1 MAVGKTRTKHTK
13 AFANCDSAEQ
23 GLVVVNYGAML
34 DVEDAQGNVVRCVA
48 RNNVGGAVC
57 GDRVLWQRGEHNDG
71 TVLERLTRHSLLAR
85 SDARGQSRAI
95 AANVDQ
101 LIIVV
106 TAMQNSSNVETDLL
120 DRYLACAELNNM
132 AAVLVINKTD
142 LIHEG
147 GIKALEDQLAIYR
160 KIGYTSLFVSAASKL
175 GLEELSQQLAGKTNV
190 FVGQSGMGKSS
201 LIKHFLPSEDIR
213 TAAVSVGTGLGK
225 HTTTRTILYHL
236 PNGGH
241 LIDSPGVREFGLGVI
256 PPIELMRGFK
266 EFKPFL
272 GQCRFNDCIHQREP
286 GCALE
291 EAVAKGLIETRRL
304 QSYRAIANAMLS
316 DIQY

>member
-1 MAVGKTRTKHTK
+1 MATGKTRPKRAK
-13 AFANCDSAEQ
+13 ATPNHDSAEQ

-34 DVEDAQGNVVRCVA
+34 DVEDAQGNIIRCVA
-48 RNNVGGAVC
+48 RHNVGGAVC
-57 GDRVLWQRGEHNDG
+57 GDRVLWQRGDHDDG
-71 TVLERLTRHSLLAR
+71 TVVERLPRHTLLAR

-101 LIIVV
+101 LIVV
-106 TAMQNSSNVETDLL
+106 LTATQNGPCAETDLL

-132 AAVLVINKTD
+132 KAVVVVNKTD
-142 LIHEG
+142 LLSADDAEAL
-147 GIKALEDQLAIYR
+147 KAQLACYHQ
-160 KIGYTSLFVSAASKL
+160 IGYASFFVSATCNL
-175 GLEELSQQLAGKTNV
+175 GLDKLSQQLAGLTSV

-201 LIKHFLPSEDIR
+201 LIKHFLPTEDIR
-213 TAAVSVGTGLGK
+213 TAAVSVGSGLGK

-241 LIDSPGVREFGLGVI
+241 LVDSPGVREFGLGII
-256 PPIELMRGFK
+256 PPTELMRGFA
-266 EFKPFL
+266 EFRPYL

-291 EAVAKGLIETRRL
+291 EAASKGLIERRRL
-304 QSYRAIANAMLS
+304 QSYRAIANAMLNPAA
-316 DIQY
+316 